1 MARAE
6 ELAHGL
12 LLHLRA
18 TLAAPALELT
28 GPPVA
33 LTGGFDTEIASFSL
47 RRAPAGWAGPLVV
60 RVLRAHHDQG
70 LVLREEATQNAVA
83 EAGYPAPRVLLA
95 TRDPAPLGA
104 AFLVMERLPGVPLI
118 DANPIGMD
126 RVLVEAQLRLH
137 ALDAGPLVRA
147 LGDAVTFDGY
157 LAAFERRITS
167 AALTGLAPAVRWLRA
182 HRPPADVAP
191 VICHGDLHPRNV
203 LVQGGRLTGVLD
215 WPNAVVADPAF
226 DVASTRNVLRF
237 VPPGL
242 ASMPAPLR
250 WLARVGQPI
259 LAWRYLAGYRRRRP
273 IARERLAYYEVA
285 AALRALV
292 RAGESRRRAAGA
304 PPPSPLDRSPFA
316 ARLAAHASRVCGV
329 DVTLPPS

>member
-1 MARAE
+1 MAAAD
-6 ELAHGL
+6 ELARGL
-12 LLHLRA
+12 LAYLRA
-18 TLAAPALELT
+18 TLADPQLELA
-28 GPPVA
+28 GAPVP
-33 LTGGFDTEIASFSL
+33 LTGGFDTEIVSFSL
-47 RRAPAGWAGPLVV
+47 RRAPSAWSGPLVL
-60 RVLRAHHDQG
+60 RVLRAHHDPSRA
-70 LVLREEATQNAVA
+70 LREQATQNAVA
-83 EAGYPAPRVLLA
+83 EAGYPAPKVLLA
-95 TRDPAPLGA
+95 TRDPAALGA
-104 AFLVMERLPGVPLI
+104 AFLVMQRLPGVPLI

-126 RVLVEAQLRLH
+126 RVLLDAQFRLH
-137 ALDAGPLVRA
+137 ALDAGPLVRS
-147 LGDAVTFDGY
+147 LGDAVTFEGY

-167 AALTGLAPAVRWLRA
+167 TALTGLAPALRWLRA
-182 HRPPADVAP
+182 HRPPDAGPP

-203 LVQGGRLTGVLD
+203 LVEGGRLTGVLD
-215 WPNAVVADPAF
+215 WPNALVADPAF
-226 DVASTRNVLRF
+226 DVASTRNILRF

-242 ASMPAPLR
+242 ASMPWALR

-259 LAWRYLAGYRRRRP
+259 LAWRYLTGYRRRRP

-304 PPPSPLDRSPFA
+304 PPPSPLDRSPYA